1 MRRWI
6 CYRFSVLQGAI
17 EVAEFDAMRVL
28 RVGQCSHLD
37 FGDRKLGLGES

>member
-17 EVAEFDAMRVL
+17 EFAEFDAMRV
-28 RVGQCSHLD
+28 GQCSHFD
-37 FGDRKLGLGES
+37 FGDRELGLGES